1 MSFVSLVKLKGT
13 VFCTPLALNSKPYVV
28 RLPDSAGVTPV
39 PLEGHMTASDLI
51 ELVAGALKE
60 HDKDI
65 SEYKLVIPPSFNK
78 EHAVVIDKEASIQSF
93 KLDSKVLFFI
103 CRSTTALTQA
113 TVQDI
118 LELWVDPL
126 SFRLSIARENLG
138 TPSDEKTVTLDAE
151 SPLKTMVGFYVLNSG
166 ASPS

>member
-1 MSFVSLVKLKGT
+1 
-13 VFCTPLALNSKPYVV
+13 
-28 RLPDSAGVTPV
+28 
-39 PLEGHMTASDLI
+39 MTASDLI

-93 KLDSKVLFFI
+93 KLDSKVLFYLPFHNN
-103 CRSTTALTQA
+103 SNAA
-113 TVQDI
+113 AVQDI